1 MHTILGGLQTT
12 SINTAHAV
20 ARNQSYIAGTSSTVG
35 DIYTT
40 QASHGI
46 MLKSISDSTSSI
58 QQQMA
63 ATIHTSNLQ
72 AEDMRV
78 TVRSSIRD
86 EIPALRD
93 AVLSILTGKIDQLS
107 EQEYIVASQLTTAER
122 NETKSQIRNQLI
134 MRPSSL
140 RDASDFV
147 SLPRK
152 RGRYCECRSQDV
164 SSFYECGALR
174 IKIGH
179 SSEHRQSCPYHSLGK
194 QSWRYTV
201 SARLLPFVQRT
212 VALGFSLTSGSGCF
226 SIAPLLNAY
235 CTVERSKSPVFKL
248 FDDFPSRWARRSAW
262 GSGSEIG
269 VRSPIVKD
277 GHGNI
282 LLYWDV
288 SEVEIALSNLHT
300 ALATVFLDKLGSG
313 SDKDENGNTVLH
325 VSSND
330 SEAIVQSHDL

>member
-1 MHTILGGLQTT
+1 MDTILGALQTT

-20 ARNQSYIAGTSSTVG
+20 ARNQTYIAGTSSTVG

-46 MLKSISDSTSSI
+46 MLRSISDSTSSI

-63 ATIHTSNLQ
+63 ATILTSNLQ

-93 AVLSILTGKIDQLS
+93 AVLGIFTSKFDQLS
-107 EQEYIVASQLTTAER
+107 EQEHIIASQLTPTEQ
-122 NETKSQIRNQLI
+122 NELQSQIRNQLLV
-134 MRPSSL
+134 RPSSL
-140 RDASDFV
+140 REAADFV

-152 RGRYCECRSQDV
+152 RGMFCDCRSRNF
-164 SSFYECGALR
+164 SSFYGRGALR
-174 IKIGH
+174 IEIGH
-179 SSEHRQSCPYHSLGK
+179 SYEHQESCPYHSLGK

-212 VALGFSLTSGSGCF
+212 VALGLSLTSGSGCF

-248 FDDFPSRWARRSAW
+248 FDDFPSRCARQLEL
-262 GSGSEIG
+262 GFGSEKG
-269 VRSPIVKD
+269 VRSPMVRD
-277 GHGNI
+277 GRGDFRFE
-282 LLYWDV
+282 WDM

-330 SEAIVQSHDL
+330 SEAIVHSHDL